1 MGKKYEVFMC
11 YSHKNQDIARS
22 INYALKGRGYT
33 TFYDASNLVDG
44 NYDNQLKDAI
54 GHSVV
59 FLYLHTSNGLESA
72 WCRKELEYAY
82 KHNVNII
89 PIVFDGYI
97 PDIPADSC
105 VSFLNK
111 LNCFDFSANHFDSS
125 VTTLISR
132 WLNPIL
138 ADTAKNVEITQ
149 KEIYVTSDRSCRIYR
164 LEEIGVAYKDIS
176 TQIQVPEG
184 NHKLVFVDLEKESVR
199 VEKNVEISGDPQE
212 IDVKL
217 LEKYKKS
224 VNSDEI
230 DVFISYN
237 SDDLEYAEEIAKMCK
252 YAGKSYFLSA
262 ENLKKMGESDY
273 VDAIAKAL
281 DKSRHLVVVC
291 MALESLE
298 SKWVRFEYRSFVN
311 EINSGR
317 KDGNL
322 ITIVGEGIS
331 VDDLPY
337 LLRFYEYVPY
347 NQKENA
353 VEYFK

>member
-11 YSHKNQDIARS
+11 YSHKDQDIARS

-59 FLYLHTSNGLESA
+59 FLYLHTLNGSQSA
-72 WCRKELEYAY
+72 WCREELVYAY
-82 KHNVNII
+82 KQNIDII
-89 PIVFDGYI
+89 PVILDGYI
-97 PDIPADSC
+97 PDVSDLPI
-105 VSFLNK
+105 SFLNK
-111 LNCFDFSANHFDSS
+111 KNCFDLSIKYFEES
-125 VTTLISR
+125 VNALISR
-132 WLNPIL
+132 WLPERL
-138 ADTAKNVEITQ
+138 AKVANDTIITNNVVNV
-149 KEIYVTSDRSCRIYR
+149 KSDRSCRVYR
-164 LEEIGVAYKDIS
+164 LVEVGVAYKDIP
-176 TQIQVPEG
+176 TQVQVPG
-184 NHKLVFVDLEKESVR
+184 GSHQLMFVDLERESVR
-199 VEKNVEISGDPQE
+199 VEKSIEMNGNTQE

-217 LEKYKKS
+217 LEKFKKS
-224 VNSDEI
+224 TNSDEI

-237 SDDLEYAEEIAKMCK
+237 SDDLEYAKEIAEMCR

-262 ENLKKMGESDY
+262 QNLKKMGKSDY
-273 VDAIAKAL
+273 VEAIAESL

-291 MALESLE
+291 MSLESLE
-298 SKWVRFEYRSFVN
+298 SEWVRFEYKTFIS

-322 ITIVGEGIS
+322 ITIVNEGIG
-331 VDDLPY
+331 VGDLPI
-337 LLRFYEYVPY
+337 LLRGHEVIPYEH
-347 NQKENA
+347 KENA